1 MADLKTCPICFATTS
16 KTNVHS
22 HYGVSSCKSCKAF
35 FRRITHIDSSAKL
48 KCMENDAHCDMQRRP
63 KLKCKK
69 CRYLQCLRVGLD
81 PSRVL
86 GVEERKRFTFPNKKK
101 QQRVESIEENE
112 DITGNHETDENED
125 ITGDHETDENEIAMD
140 TTSANENSN
149 ELVDDSQKVDERVT
163 KDVDESDAWNW
174 SDDISQNADRSEDR
188 RLQTFQPFI
197 KGEKWYFV
205 YQECVMVQSKMVCIL
220 LSGVSYV
227 RDFSKNFSHFSPPP

>member
-16 KTNVHS
+16 KHNVHS

-101 QQRVESIEENE
+101 QRRVESIEENE
-112 DITGNHETDENED
+112 
-125 ITGDHETDENEIAMD
+125 TDENEIAMG

-149 ELVDDSQKVDERVT
+149 ELVDDSRKVDERVT
-163 KDVDESDAWNW
+163 KDADERDAWNL
-174 SDDISQNADRSEDR
+174 SDDISQNADRSEGC
-188 RLQTFQPFI
+188 RLQTFQPF
-197 KGEKWYFV
+197 KNGEKLYFV
-205 YQECVMVQSKMVCIL
+205 
-220 LSGVSYV
+220 
-227 RDFSKNFSHFSPPP
+227 